1 MSPNTENVRGPG
13 KFGIPK
19 AKMSE
24 VAGAPDIAHPDDD
37 EKSELQTAFFIAF
50 LFEMWDRLEARD
62 KEAAHDVHAA
72 LQTFFLNSI
81 GQSLKVALD
90 DKDSFTKK
98 WSAQLLAD
106 VFVSVGKHVGKVR
119 IKKPYG
125 KLMEIKA
132 FRDEKKKIGK
142 ARTDVLFPGLVGAI
156 AQRELKKAERYR
168 RTLLLLKAGCVSERK
183 QKFLAKEGQIR
194 LDLLRSAGQPNPKLP
209 ILFEARTWKQTA
221 QEQGI
226 PEAYWLTVKLPNFSE
241 KSESLWW
248 KFLWPLISTKIDT
261 EELESRY
268 ELARTRYA
276 KDSQKTARD
285 HLKTLAKLRDKGVFY
300 F

>member
-1 MSPNTENVRGPG
+1 MSDVP
-13 KFGIPK
+13 
-19 AKMSE
+19 
-24 VAGAPDIAHPDDD
+24 GAPDIAHPDDD
-37 EKSELQTAFFIAF
+37 EEWELQTAFFTAF
-50 LFEMWDRLEARD
+50 LFEMWDRVEARNE
-62 KEAAHDVHAA
+62 KAAREARVE

-81 GQSLKVALD
+81 GQSLTVALD
-90 DKDSFTKK
+90 DKDSIGKQWACK
-98 WSAQLLAD
+98 LLGD
-106 VFVSVGKHVGKVR
+106 VFVSIGKRVGKVR

-125 KLMEIKA
+125 KLMEIEA
-132 FRDEKKKIGK
+132 FRDEKKRIGK
-142 ARTDVLFPGLVGAI
+142 VRTDMLFPGLVRAI

-168 RTLLLLKAGCVSERK
+168 RALLLLKAGCVSERK

-194 LDLLRSAGQPNPKLP
+194 LNLLQSAGQHNPKLP

-226 PEAYWLTVKLPNFSE
+226 PEAYWPTVKLPDFSE

-268 ELARTRYA
+268 KLARARYA
-276 KDSQKTARD
+276 KDSHKTARD
-285 HLKTLAKLRDKGVFY
+285 HLKTLARLRGKGAFY